1 MKQTDLFGDE
11 TNKMQD
17 SSYTSK
23 IKTPVYRP
31 RVVKPHI
38 NELFDISK
46 TNRIVSRI
54 KSSNITDEEKAFL
67 IKAAQRHTVFN
78 YENIADYYANSSP
91 EMQRLMEENA
101 LVIVDFDKAYECG
114 FVQLAHDLA
123 NNFFDCYE

>member
-11 TNKMQD
+11 KNKMQD

-23 IKTPVYRP
+23 IKTPVYKP
-31 RVVKPHI
+31 RGKKPHI

-46 TNRIVSRI
+46 TNRIISRI
-54 KSSNITDEEKAFL
+54 KTSDITDEEKAFL

-78 YENIADYYANSSP
+78 YEKIADYYASATP
-91 EMQRLMEENA
+91 KMQRLMEENA